1 MKAGELLRRL
11 LLRQTQKAQNV
22 APKKRPSVARS
33 VHRKGKSQLQHRR
46 FVKPNN
52 LKPSAELEFWGEA
65 TWGEA
70 TWGEAF
76 PGSPDKTAEA
86 KAREISDVVF
96 LAGLLGLLNS
106 RKRSALSPARP
117 PFNAEYLLY
126 LFLGKEER
134 EAVIGD
140 LIEGYGKVLERFNK
154 GRADI
159 WFYKQVAGSVLPLL
173 RQAILRIGALVWLGR
188 ILRRLIS

>member
-11 LLRQTQKAQNV
+11 LLRQTQKAQDV
-22 APKKRPSVARS
+22 VSKRRPSVARS
-33 VHRKGKSQLQHRR
+33 VHRKGKSQLQHGR
-46 FVKPNN
+46 FVKPND
-52 LKPSAELEFWGEA
+52 LKTSVELEFWGEA

-70 TWGEAF
+70 F
-76 PGSPDKTAEA
+76 PSSPDKIAEE
-86 KAREISDVVF
+86 KAREIFSLVF
-96 LAGLLGLLNS
+96 LVGLLGLLGS

-140 LIEGYGKVLERFNK
+140 LVECHRQMVRRFDK
-154 GRADI
+154 RRADI
-159 WFYKQVAGSVLPLL
+159 WFYKQVAGSLLPLL
-173 RQAILRIGALVWLGR
+173 RRAVLRVGALVWLGR